1 TERSPFRRR
10 HFQGSGRVRA
20 GATMTPMKTA
30 EEPAEASADGPLD
43 VSVIIPCLNE
53 EIAVGECVTE
63 AREWLSGS
71 GFSGEVLVVDNA
83 STDGTAKVAREAG
96 ARVITELR
104 RGKGNAF
111 RTGVRESRGRFIVMS
126 DGDGTYN
133 LSDLD
138 PVVRPLEDGYD
149 MVIGNRLKGEMESQ
163 AMPWLHRR
171 VGNPMFS
178 TLISVITR
186 RSFGDVLSGLRSFTR
201 EAWETISPAAT
212 GFELESEICLRAGR
226 NGMRVAEVPI
236 PYGVRREPSKLR
248 GLTHGWA
255 IARFIILESA
265 DLIFIYPGIIAIVL
279 GIVSLA
285 MGVAFSDG
293 VDVGS
298 VSWQPVFAG
307 GILVPGGVAFL
318 TLGIATKWLAW
329 RRDVARSGRVVNAL
343 RDESIPVGDYFLLAG
358 VVSLVA
364 GIGLDAY
371 LLWQWAVDSPVSLAL
386 GWGAVAQTLVVSGLN
401 LIVAAVL
408 IGVLRAGQRSDE
420 N

>member
-1 TERSPFRRR
+1 MRR
-10 HFQGSGRVRA
+10 
-20 GATMTPMKTA
+20 MKTA
-30 EEPAEASADGPLD
+30 EESVQAIVDGPLD
-43 VSVIIPCLNE
+43 VSIIIPCLNE
-53 EIAVGECVTE
+53 ETSVGECVRK
-63 AREWLSGS
+63 ALAWLSGS
-71 GFSGEVLVVDNA
+71 SFSGEVLVVNNG
-83 STDGTAKVAREAG
+83 STDGTAAAARAAG
-96 ARVITELR
+96 ARVIAEPR

-126 DGDGTYN
+126 DGDGTYD

-149 MVIGNRLKGEMESQ
+149 MVIGNRLEGEMERQ

-171 VGNPMFS
+171 IGNPLFVA
-178 TLISVITR
+178 LIRVITR
-186 RSFGDVLSGLRSFTR
+186 QRFGDVLSGLRSFTR
-201 EAWETISPAAT
+201 EAWETMSPVAA

-226 NGMRVAEVPI
+226 NGMRVAEVPV
-236 PYGVRREPSKLR
+236 PYGVRQEPSKLR

-265 DLIFIYPGIIAIVL
+265 DLIFIYPGLIAIVL
-279 GIVSLA
+279 GILSLA
-285 MGVAFSDG
+285 MGVAFSGG

-329 RRDVARSGRVVNAL
+329 RRDVAQSGRVVNIL

-358 VVSLVA
+358 LVSLIAGVA
-364 GIGLDAY
+364 LDAY
-371 LLWQWAVDSPVSLAL
+371 LLWQWVGDSPPSLAL
-386 GWGAVAQTLVVSGLN
+386 GLGAVAQTLVVTGLN

-408 IGVLRAGQRSDE
+408 IGVLRAGSIGGSGTNDREADK
-420 N
+420 

>member
-1 TERSPFRRR
+1 
-10 HFQGSGRVRA
+10 
-20 GATMTPMKTA
+20 MKTA
-30 EEPAEASADGPLD
+30 EEPAQISAGGPLD

-53 EIAVGECVTE
+53 ETSVGECITK
-63 AREWLSGS
+63 ARAWLSGS
-71 GFSGEVLVVDNA
+71 SFTGEVLVVDNA
-83 STDGTAKVAREAG
+83 STDGTADAARAAG
-96 ARVITELR
+96 ARVIAEPR

-126 DGDGTYN
+126 DGDGTYD

-149 MVIGNRLKGEMESQ
+149 MVIGNRLDGEMERR

-171 VGNPMFS
+171 IGNPLFS
-178 TLISVITR
+178 SLISIITR

-201 EAWETISPAAT
+201 EAWETMSPAAA

-226 NGMRVAEVPI
+226 NGMRVTEVPV

-255 IARFIILESA
+255 IARFIVLESA
-265 DLIFIYPGIIAIVL
+265 DLIFIYPGLLAIVL
-279 GIVSLA
+279 GILSLA
-285 MGVAFSDG
+285 VGVAFSDG

-298 VSWQPVFAG
+298 ASWQPVFAG

-329 RRDVARSGRVVNAL
+329 RRDVAHSGRVVNAL
-343 RDESIPVGDYFLLAG
+343 RDESIPVGDYFLLTGAVSLIAG
-358 VVSLVA
+358 V
-364 GIGLDAY
+364 GLDAY
-371 LLWQWAVDSPVSLAL
+371 LLWQWAIDSPVALAL

-401 LIVAAVL
+401 LIVASVL
-408 IGVLRAGQRSDE
+408 IDVLRVHDRPQSAHTRETDRR
-420 N
+420 